1 MHRLDQKSLITA
13 SKDVTAVPPS
23 DGLALVFGASGG
35 IGNALVERLRADSR
49 FSTVIELS
57 RTCDPAFD
65 LTDENSISQAAASVA
80 RTGRDVRLVIVA
92 TGALDQQGCS
102 AEKSWRQID
111 PAAMARSFA
120 INTIGPALLMKH
132 FLPLLPQSGK
142 SVFAALSARVG
153 SIGDNRLGG
162 WYSYRAAK
170 AALNQVIHTAA
181 IELQRSRPQAIC
193 VALHP
198 GTVDTGLTEGFA
210 KSGLE
215 VQTPAT
221 AAGRIIEILD
231 ALRPSD
237 SGRFF
242 DQRGAAIP
250 W

>member
-1 MHRLDQKSLITA
+1 VHRLDQESLITA
-13 SKDVTAVPPS
+13 SKDVTAVPS
-23 DGLALVFGASGG
+23 SEGQALVFGASGG
-35 IGNALVERLRADSR
+35 IGNALAERLRADSR

-57 RTCDPAFD
+57 RASDPAFD
-65 LTDENSISQAAASVA
+65 LTDENSIAEAAANIA
-80 RTGRDVRLVIVA
+80 RSGNDIRLAIVA
-92 TGALDQQGCS
+92 TGALDRQGCS

-111 PAAMARSFA
+111 PVAMAKSFA

-132 FLPLLPQSGK
+132 FLPLLPRSGR

-170 AALNQVIHTAA
+170 AALNQVVHTAS

-198 GTVDTGLTEGFA
+198 GTVDTGLTAGFA

-215 VQTPAT
+215 VQTPEA
-221 AAGRIIEILD
+221 AAGRIIAVID
-231 ALRPSD
+231 ALQPSD

-242 DQRGAAIP
+242 DQRGTTIS

>member
-1 MHRLDQKSLITA
+1 M
-13 SKDVTAVPPS
+13 
-23 DGLALVFGASGG
+23 FGASGG
-35 IGNALVERLRADSR
+35 IGNALAERLRADPR

-57 RTCDPAFD
+57 RASDPAFD
-65 LTDENSISQAAASVA
+65 LADENSIAQAAANISRSGV
-80 RTGRDVRLVIVA
+80 DIRLAIVA
-92 TGALDQQGCS
+92 TGALDRQGCR

-111 PAAMARSFA
+111 PVAMAQSFA

-132 FLPLLPQSGK
+132 FLPLLPHSGR

-170 AALNQVIHTAA
+170 AALNQVVHTAS
-181 IELQRSRPQAIC
+181 IELQRTRPQAIC

-198 GTVDTGLTEGFA
+198 GTVDTGLTAGFA

-215 VQTPAT
+215 VQTPTA
-221 AAGRIIEILD
+221 AAGRIIDVID
-231 ALRPSD
+231 ALRASD
-237 SGRFF
+237 SGQFF
-242 DQRGAAIP
+242 DQRGASIP

>member
-1 MHRLDQKSLITA
+1 
-13 SKDVTAVPPS
+13 
-23 DGLALVFGASGG
+23 
-35 IGNALVERLRADSR
+35 
-49 FSTVIELS
+49 
-57 RTCDPAFD
+57 
-65 LTDENSISQAAASVA
+65 
-80 RTGRDVRLVIVA
+80 
-92 TGALDQQGCS
+92 
-102 AEKSWRQID
+102 
-111 PAAMARSFA
+111 
-120 INTIGPALLMKH
+120 MKH